1 MADTTQWEYR
11 AISAGSFWNEP
22 KDEDLE
28 SLLNELGEDGWE
40 VVSVFT
46 RYGANK
52 VRIVAKRPLT
62 GSVRRRRTWPG

>member
-1 MADTTQWEYR
+1 MADKTQWEYR

-28 SLLNELGEDGWE
+28 SLLNELGEEGWE

-46 RYGANK
+46 RYGSNK
-52 VRIVAKRPLT
+52 VRIVARRPLSSDT
-62 GSVRRRRTWPG
+62 RRRRSWPG

>member
-1 MADTTQWEYR
+1 MADVTQWEYW

-46 RYGANK
+46 RYGSNK
-52 VRIVAKRPLT
+52 IRIVAKRSLT
-62 GSVRRRRTWPG
+62 GSVRRRRSWPG